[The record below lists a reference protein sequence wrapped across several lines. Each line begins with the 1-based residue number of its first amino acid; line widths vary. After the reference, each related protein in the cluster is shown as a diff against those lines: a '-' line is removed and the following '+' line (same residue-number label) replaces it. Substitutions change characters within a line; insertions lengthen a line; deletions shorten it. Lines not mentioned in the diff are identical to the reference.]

1 MKNLNN
7 LKNIE
12 YNCEITKLVKLWENT
27 FKHEISPEEDFYAIG
42 GNSLIMM
49 RLIKKIEET
58 FNLKISPMKFIEL
71 SNIIN
76 IAKYIVENGDN
87 LNKEKNFPLSSIQ
100 EAYYIGRNSEYEMG
114 GVSTHVYFEVKTE
127 FDIEKLTNSLNILID
142 KQPSLRTIFIDE
154 HKQKV
159 MDTVEKYCI
168 EYEDCSDVSEE
179 IIQHRINN
187 IRDEL
192 SKTVL
197 SPNTWPLFKIKAL
210 KNVQGKTILFINIDL
225 LIMDGASIGLFMR
238 QWRDIC
244 EDKDI
249 KNVKFDFFKYRNQEK
264 DDKNTKE
271 YFDDKKYWKNIS
283 PEIPEKPNLNLKDK
297 TKNIKNFNSKRVSK
311 EISLDLFNKIY
322 IQASKRNVSI
332 SVALCTA
339 YAYILGYWS
348 NQNNLSINV
357 TTMNRPV
364 YDGIEE
370 VIGEFT
376 KNLILDASLS
386 IDNSFWG
393 NCYSIQTRLLRGLSH
408 QNYDGVEFIR
418 ELSKERNLYDGGVMP
433 IVFTSMLFS
442 ERQNNINALG
452 EILYSISQTSQVY
465 LDLQIS
471 YSSDGVLIN
480 WDYVEELFDE
490 SMINQMFNQ
499 YISLVESLAGE
510 NIAYPDLSVH
520 DSNLVKTYNE
530 TKEEIPSTTVQ
541 DEFKKIVEKYPD
553 KVMVKDKDGSITC
566 KELDEKSAQIC
577 NFLIEKGIKQGD
589 IVAVLGERKKET
601 IINILGILK
610 SGAAYVAID
619 PEHPLERQKYIL
631 ENSRSKLY
639 IDRDFYGKNKVSS
652 YSAINPQIEYDP
664 KGLAYIIYTSGST
677 GRPKGVAITH
687 ESAMNTVIDINQ
699 KFGVNKE
706 DNIIGLSS
714 MCFDLSVYDIFGS
727 LSTGATLVEI
737 PDIHDMKYISEI
749 IEKEDITIWNSVPA
763 VIDMLIIHNDA
774 QNNYVET
781 GSEDI
786 IEVKLWGDSLRLVLL
801 SGDWIP
807 VSLPDKI
814 KEQYENAE
822 IISLGGAT
830 EASIW
835 SIYYP
840 IEKVDTSWKSIPYG
854 KPLANQEY
862 YVLNYDLK
870 DCPVGVAGELYIG
883 GKGLAREYYRDEE
896 KTKSAFINH
905 SKYGRLYRT
914 GDYGVM
920 SREGNIIFLGR
931 RDHQVKISGHRIEL
945 GEIENQLLKYENI
958 NNCVVVDWEKDRGQK
973 YLCAYIIS
981 EDIFDEEEIRKF
993 LSLSLPEYM
1002 VPQYYERI
1010 SSIPVNING
1019 KVDKKKLQKPETK
1032 SKDNIVLPRTEM
1044 EKNVSMIWEEV
1055 LNISPISVKDSF
1067 MNLGGDSIKMVKV
1080 LSEMT
1085 KILGIKISFKEFIKE
1100 NSIEKIS
1107 FLLER
1112 KTSNSKSNIYPY
1124 MRHNSDNEY
1133 EEFPLTDV
1141 QMAYLLGRDEKFALG
1156 GVSTH
1161 GYYEI
1166 LTKLDIKTLEINLNR
1181 LIQKQPMLR
1190 TIINDKGK
1198 QQMLKN
1204 VPYYKI
1210 KTTDLTSLDIKDVNK
1225 EIINERKRMSHHVF
1239 DVSEWPLFEF
1249 KAFKISES
1257 EYYLFIG
1264 IDLLIADGSSMRILV
1279 KGLLDNDI
1287 KTSTNLFN
1295 YKDYVEALED
1305 FKNSE
1310 TYSDDKKYWE
1320 NKILSLPSSPGLPLK
1335 GSINEIIKPYF
1346 KRCESVVGNELWTR
1360 IKSISRSEG
1369 ITVSSLLYSAYAY
1382 ILGYW
1387 SNQPELTVN
1396 VTVFTRYPFNEN
1408 VNNIIGDFTSV
1419 ILVDSDVKNVT
1430 NFWDFAKKSQKNMLE
1445 ALEHRHYD
1453 GINVI
1458 REIKKK
1464 KGLQNQAIMPVV
1476 FTSLLFS
1483 MDEEDN
1489 STINDLGEIKMG
1501 VSQTSQV
1508 YLDYQV
1514 METKEGLSV
1523 TWDYVEELFDES
1535 MINQMFNQYISLIES
1550 LAGEN
1555 VVYPSLSDRDNS
1567 LVKSY
1572 NETEEDIP
1580 STTVQDEFSKIVEKY
1595 PDKVIV
1601 KDKNGGITCK
1611 ELDEKS
1617 AQICNFLLEKGIQQ
1631 GDVVA
1636 VLGERKK
1643 ETIINILGILKSGA
1657 AYVAID
1663 PDHPLE
1669 RQKYILKN
1677 SGSSLYIDK
1686 DFYERNSISNYSS
1699 ANPQIEYDPSE
1710 LAYIIYTSGSTG
1722 KPKGV
1727 AITHE
1732 AAMNTV
1738 IDINRKFSVDK
1749 EDKIIGLSSMC
1760 FDLSVYDIFGSLT
1773 TGATLVEIPDIH
1785 DMHYV
1790 SEIIEQEGITIW
1802 NSVPAVMDMLV
1813 SNNEIQ
1819 NKDLEIDSD
1828 DIIDVKLEESS
1839 LRLVLLSGDWIPVSL
1854 PEKIKEQYENAE
1866 VISLGGATEASIWSI
1881 YYPIDK
1887 VDASWKSIPYGKP
1900 LANQEYYVLNYD
1912 LEDCPVGVAG
1922 ELYIGGKGLAREY
1935 YRDEEKTKSAFI
1947 NHSKYGRLYKT
1958 GDYGV
1963 MNRDG
1968 NIIFLGRKDYQ
1979 VKIGGHR
1986 IELGEIEN
1994 QLMKYEKVSNCTVV
2008 DWENDD
2014 GQKYLCAYIVSNED
2028 FESEEMSKFLSLSLP
2043 EYMVPQYYERIS
2055 SIPVNINGKVDK
2067 KKLQKP
2073 EIINMKS
2080 SKIDT
2085 EKEKEIVDI
2094 WKEILHMDN
2103 IGKYDD
2109 FFRIG
2114 GDSISALKVYAELI
2128 KKYQLNVQDLYRYR
2142 NAYSLSKILKKK
2154 NPEIYFRKLKEEF
2167 KEKEHLFMNLDDNVI
2182 NEYNEY
2188 LDKIKVYK
2196 QLDIRDKNEYKDIF
2210 ITGGTG
2216 FLGTHILYEFLKNT
2230 NSNIHLLIRGNN
2242 KETAKKRV
2250 IENLVYFDKY
2260 NKEWDDKINIVLGDI
2275 TKNQLGINDNEF
2287 IELTQKIDC
2296 IFNSAAIVSHLGL
2309 YDKMYKTNVEGCKNI
2324 LEFAKKTKNAKIFH
2338 ISTKNVGFG
2347 TIKNTN
2353 QVLFSEN
2360 DFEKGQKI
2368 DDNYSKTKYEAEK
2381 LMNIARKEGMDVTIF
2396 RMGNISCEYET
2407 GKFQKN
2413 INESAFYILT
2423 RSFLRIGMLPISHQ
2437 NTVDLTYVDKAARA
2451 IFLLSTVRN
2460 FKNETFHIENTKLIS
2475 FTDFGK
2481 YLNEIGEYVELKEYD
2496 DMIDY
2501 IFTKYEDNKNYE
2513 IIREINNLITYIE
2526 YLPWHHGTIF
2536 KFAKDKTEII
2546 LNKLDFYWQ
2555 KPDGTMIKKLISH
2568 GKERGFLDKK

>member
-1 MKNLNN
+1 
-7 LKNIE
+7 
-12 YNCEITKLVKLWENT
+12 
-27 FKHEISPEEDFYAIG
+27 
-42 GNSLIMM
+42 
-49 RLIKKIEET
+49 
-58 FNLKISPMKFIEL
+58 
-71 SNIIN
+71 
-76 IAKYIVENGDN
+76 
-87 LNKEKNFPLSSIQ
+87 
-100 EAYYIGRNSEYEMG
+100 
-114 GVSTHVYFEVKTE
+114 
-127 FDIEKLTNSLNILID
+127 
-142 KQPSLRTIFIDE
+142 
-154 HKQKV
+154 
-159 MDTVEKYCI
+159 
-168 EYEDCSDVSEE
+168 
-179 IIQHRINN
+179 
-187 IRDEL
+187 
-192 SKTVL
+192 
-197 SPNTWPLFKIKAL
+197 
-210 KNVQGKTILFINIDL
+210 
-225 LIMDGASIGLFMR
+225 
-238 QWRDIC
+238 
-244 EDKDI
+244 
-249 KNVKFDFFKYRNQEK
+249 
-264 DDKNTKE
+264 
-271 YFDDKKYWKNIS
+271 
-283 PEIPEKPNLNLKDK
+283 
-297 TKNIKNFNSKRVSK
+297 
-311 EISLDLFNKIY
+311 
-322 IQASKRNVSI
+322 
-332 SVALCTA
+332 
-339 YAYILGYWS
+339 
-348 NQNNLSINV
+348 
-357 TTMNRPV
+357 
-364 YDGIEE
+364 
-370 VIGEFT
+370 
-376 KNLILDASLS
+376 
-386 IDNSFWG
+386 
-393 NCYSIQTRLLRGLSH
+393 
-408 QNYDGVEFIR
+408 
-418 ELSKERNLYDGGVMP
+418 
-433 IVFTSMLFS
+433 
-442 ERQNNINALG
+442 
-452 EILYSISQTSQVY
+452 
-465 LDLQIS
+465 
-471 YSSDGVLIN
+471 
-480 WDYVEELFDE
+480 
-490 SMINQMFNQ
+490 
-499 YISLVESLAGE
+499 
-510 NIAYPDLSVH
+510 
-520 DSNLVKTYNE
+520 
-530 TKEEIPSTTVQ
+530 
-541 DEFKKIVEKYPD
+541 
-553 KVMVKDKDGSITC
+553 
-566 KELDEKSAQIC
+566 
-577 NFLIEKGIKQGD
+577 
-589 IVAVLGERKKET
+589 
-601 IINILGILK
+601 
-610 SGAAYVAID
+610 
-619 PEHPLERQKYIL
+619 
-631 ENSRSKLY
+631 
-639 IDRDFYGKNKVSS
+639 
-652 YSAINPQIEYDP
+652 
-664 KGLAYIIYTSGST
+664 
-677 GRPKGVAITH
+677 
-687 ESAMNTVIDINQ
+687 
-699 KFGVNKE
+699 
-706 DNIIGLSS
+706 
-714 MCFDLSVYDIFGS
+714 
-727 LSTGATLVEI
+727 
-737 PDIHDMKYISEI
+737 
-749 IEKEDITIWNSVPA
+749 
-763 VIDMLIIHNDA
+763 
-774 QNNYVET
+774 
-781 GSEDI
+781 
-786 IEVKLWGDSLRLVLL
+786 
-801 SGDWIP
+801 
-807 VSLPDKI
+807 
-814 KEQYENAE
+814 
-822 IISLGGAT
+822 
-830 EASIW
+830 
-835 SIYYP
+835 
-840 IEKVDTSWKSIPYG
+840 
-854 KPLANQEY
+854 
-862 YVLNYDLK
+862 
-870 DCPVGVAGELYIG
+870 
-883 GKGLAREYYRDEE
+883 
-896 KTKSAFINH
+896 
-905 SKYGRLYRT
+905 
-914 GDYGVM
+914 
-920 SREGNIIFLGR
+920 
-931 RDHQVKISGHRIEL
+931 
-945 GEIENQLLKYENI
+945 
-958 NNCVVVDWEKDRGQK
+958 
-973 YLCAYIIS
+973 
-981 EDIFDEEEIRKF
+981 
-993 LSLSLPEYM
+993 M

-1010 SSIPVNING
+1010 SSIPINING

-1210 KTTDLTSLDIKDVNK
+1210 KTTDLTSLDVKDVNK

-2055 SIPVNINGKVDK
+2055 SIPININGKVDK

-2073 EIINMKS
+2073 ETKS
-2080 SKIDT
+2080 K
-2085 EKEKEIVDI
+2085 
-2094 WKEILHMDN
+2094 DN
-2103 IGKYDD
+2103 IVLPRTEMEKNVSMIWEEVLNISPISVKDS
-2109 FFRIG
+2109 FMNLG
-2114 GDSISALKVYAELI
+2114 GDSIKIVKIMSLISERFNLKIPYRDFLKYDTIEELTKFII
-2128 KKYQLNVQDLYRYR
+2128 KKSEKSEKTESAEQRIYKYYEHNSDNEYEEFPLTDVQMAYLLGRDEKFALGGVSTHGYYEILTDMDISLLEYRLNKIIKSQSMFRTLFSPKGTQKVLKDIPYYKIVVEDVQICPKEVLKTKIINERKRMSHHVFDVSEWPLFEFKAFKISESEYYLFIGIDLLIADGSSMRILVKGLLENNDEISKNLFNYKDYVEALEDFKNSETYLDDKKYWYDKISLLPPAPELLLKRSIDEINRPHFRRCENIISNELWHKIKYIAKSKGITVSSLLYSAYAYILGYWSNQPELTLNVTVFTRYPF
-2142 NAYSLSKILKKK
+2142 NENVNNIIGDFTSVILVDT
-2154 NPEIYFRKLKEEF
+2154 NVR
-2167 KEKEHLFMNLDDNVI
+2167 DVI
-2182 NEYNEY
+2182 NFWDFAKNSQ
-2188 LDKIKVYK
+2188 DKMFEALEHRHY
-2196 QLDIRDKNEYKDIF
+2196 D
-2210 ITGGTG
+2210 
-2216 FLGTHILYEFLKNT
+2216 
-2230 NSNIHLLIRGNN
+2230 
-2242 KETAKKRV
+2242 
-2250 IENLVYFDKY
+2250 
-2260 NKEWDDKINIVLGDI
+2260 
-2275 TKNQLGINDNEF
+2275 GIN
-2287 IELTQKIDC
+2287 
-2296 IFNSAAIVSHLGL
+2296 V
-2309 YDKMYKTNVEGCKNI
+2309 
-2324 LEFAKKTKNAKIFH
+2324 
-2338 ISTKNVGFG
+2338 
-2347 TIKNTN
+2347 
-2353 QVLFSEN
+2353 
-2360 DFEKGQKI
+2360 
-2368 DDNYSKTKYEAEK
+2368 
-2381 LMNIARKEGMDVTIF
+2381 
-2396 RMGNISCEYET
+2396 
-2407 GKFQKN
+2407 
-2413 INESAFYILT
+2413 
-2423 RSFLRIGMLPISHQ
+2423 
-2437 NTVDLTYVDKAARA
+2437 
-2451 IFLLSTVRN
+2451 
-2460 FKNETFHIENTKLIS
+2460 
-2475 FTDFGK
+2475 
-2481 YLNEIGEYVELKEYD
+2481 
-2496 DMIDY
+2496 
-2501 IFTKYEDNKNYE
+2501 
-2513 IIREINNLITYIE
+2513 IREIKKQKGLQDQAIMPVVFTSLLFSMDNDDNSTINDLGEIKMGVSQTSQVYLDYQVMETKEGLSITWDYVEELFDESMINQMFNQYISLVESLAGENIAYPDLSVHDSNLVKTYNE
-2526 YLPWHHGTIF
+2526 T
-2536 KFAKDKTEII
+2536 KEEIPSTTV
-2546 LNKLDFYWQ
+2546 Q
-2555 KPDGTMIKKLISH
+2555 
-2568 GKERGFLDKK
+2568 

>member
-1 MKNLNN
+1 MNKLNESIGIKYEGEISK
-7 LKNIE
+7 LIE
-12 YNCEITKLVKLWENT
+12 LWENV
-27 FKHEISPEEDFYAIG
+27 FKHEVSPEEDFYSIG

-49 RLIKKIEET
+49 RIIKKIDEI
-58 FNLKISPMKFIEL
+58 FHLKISPMKFIEL

-76 IAKYIVENGDN
+76 IYQFIV
-87 LNKEKNFPLSSIQ
+87 KNRNNSNEERLFPLSSIQ
-100 EAYYIGRNSEYEMG
+100 EAYYIGRNKEYMMG
-114 GVSTHVYFEVKTE
+114 GISTHTYFEVETE
-127 FDIEKLTNSLNILID
+127 FDIKKLTDSLNILIN

-154 HKQKV
+154 DNQKI
-159 MDTVEKYCI
+159 MENVEKYHI
-168 EYEDCSDVSEE
+168 EYEDCYGFSRDMVE
-179 IIQHRINN
+179 HRIID
-187 IRDEL
+187 IREEL

-197 SPNTWPLFKIKAL
+197 SPNIWPLFKIKAL
-210 KNVQGKTILFINIDL
+210 TNIQGKTLLFIHIDL

-238 QWRDIC
+238 QWKDIC
-244 EDKDI
+244 EDNDI
-249 KNVKFDFFKYRNQEK
+249 TDVRFDFFKYRIQEK
-264 DDKNTKE
+264 EDKNTVE
-271 YFDDKKYWKNIS
+271 YLEDEKYWKNIS
-283 PEIPEKPNLNLKDK
+283 SEIPEKPNLNLKNK
-297 TKNIKNFNSKRVSK
+297 IEHVKKINNKRLSR
-311 EISLDLFNKIY
+311 EINLDLFNKICT
-322 IQASKRNVSI
+322 QASKRNISI

-339 YAYILGYWS
+339 YSYILGHWS
-348 NQNNLSINV
+348 NQNKLSINV
-357 TTMNRPV
+357 TSMNRPV
-364 YDGIEE
+364 YDGVDE

-376 KNLILDASLS
+376 KILILDASLS
-386 IDNSFWG
+386 IGKSFWE
-393 NCYSIQTRLLRGLSH
+393 NCCLIQTKLLQGLSH
-408 QNYDGVEFIR
+408 QNYDGVELIR
-418 ELSKERNLYDGGVMP
+418 ELSKTRDLQEDIAMP

-442 ERQNNINALG
+442 ERRNNIDSLG
-452 EILYSISQTSQVY
+452 KILYSISQTSQVY
-465 LDLQIS
+465 LDSQIS
-471 YSSDGVLIN
+471 YTSDGVLIN

-499 YISLVESLAGE
+499 YISLIESLAGE
-510 NIAYPDLSVH
+510 NVVYPSLS
-520 DSNLVKTYNE
+520 DRDNSLVKSYNE
-530 TKEEIPSTTVQ
+530 TEEDIPSTTVQ
-541 DEFKKIVEKYPD
+541 DEFSKIVEKYPD
-553 KVMVKDKDGSITC
+553 KVIVKDKNGGITC

-577 NFLIEKGIKQGD
+577 NFLLEKGIQQGD
-589 IVAVLGERKKET
+589 VVAVLGERKKET

-619 PEHPLERQKYIL
+619 PNHPLERQKYIL
-631 ENSRSKLY
+631 KNSGSSLY
-639 IDRDFYGKNKVSS
+639 IDRDFYERNSISNYSS
-652 YSAINPQIEYDP
+652 ANPQIEYDP
-664 KGLAYIIYTSGST
+664 SELAYIIYTSGST
-677 GRPKGVAITH
+677 GKPKGVAITH
-687 ESAMNTVIDINQ
+687 EAAMNTVIDINR
-699 KFGVNKE
+699 KFSVDKE
-706 DNIIGLSS
+706 DKIIGLSS

-727 LSTGATLVEI
+727 LTTGATLVEI
-737 PDIHDMKYISEI
+737 PDIHDMYYVSEI
-749 IEKEDITIWNSVPA
+749 IEQEGITIWNSVPA
-763 VIDMLIIHNDA
+763 VMDMLVSNNEI
-774 QNNYVET
+774 QNKDLEIDLD
-781 GSEDI
+781 DI
-786 IEVKLWGDSLRLVLL
+786 IDVKLEESSLRLVLL

-807 VSLPDKI
+807 VSLPERI

-822 IISLGGAT
+822 VISLGGAT

-840 IEKVDTSWKSIPYG
+840 IDKVDASWKSIPYG

-862 YVLNYDLK
+862 YVLNYDLE

-905 SKYGRLYRT
+905 SKYGRLYKT

-920 SREGNIIFLGR
+920 NRDGNIIFLGR
-931 RDHQVKISGHRIEL
+931 KDYQVKIGGHRIEL
-945 GEIENQLLKYENI
+945 GEIENQLMKYEKVS
-958 NNCVVVDWEKDRGQK
+958 NCAVVDWENDDGQK
-973 YLCAYIIS
+973 YLCAYIVSNEDFES
-981 EDIFDEEEIRKF
+981 EEMSKF

-1002 VPQYYERI
+1002 VPRYYERTD
-1010 SSIPVNING
+1010 SIPVNING
-1019 KVDKKKLQKPETK
+1019 KVDKKKLLRPEIEAEK
-1032 SKDNIVLPRTEM
+1032 NIILPRTDM
-1044 EKNVSMIWEEV
+1044 EKNISRIWEDV

-1080 LSEMT
+1080 LSKMT
-1085 KILGIKISFKEFIKE
+1085 ELLGLKISFKEFVKE
-1100 NSIEKIS
+1100 NNIEKLS
-1107 FLLER
+1107 YLLEK
-1112 KTSNSKSNIYPY
+1112 KTSNLNKNIYLY
-1124 MRHNSDNEY
+1124 KNHNLEDEY

-1141 QMAYLLGRDEKFALG
+1141 QMAYLLGRDEEFSLG

-1166 LTKLDIKTLEINLNR
+1166 VTKLDIEQLEINLNR
-1181 LIQKQPMLR
+1181 LILEQSMLR
-1190 TIINDKGK
+1190 TVINDKGN
-1198 QQMLKN
+1198 QQILKKI
-1204 VPYYKI
+1204 PYYKI
-1210 KTTDLTSLDIKDVNK
+1210 NMMDLTNFDAKEINKKIMNERNRMSHYIFDVNK
-1225 EIINERKRMSHHVF
+1225 
-1239 DVSEWPLFEF
+1239 WPLFEF

-1346 KRCESVVGNELWTR
+1346 KRCESVVGNELWTK
-1360 IKSISRSEG
+1360 IKSISRREG

-1430 NFWDFAKKSQKNMLE
+1430 NFWDFAKKSQENMLE

-1458 REIKKK
+1458 REIKKQ

-1663 PDHPLE
+1663 PNHPLE

-1677 SGSSLYIDK
+1677 SGSSLYIDR

-1785 DMHYV
+1785 DMYYV

-1819 NKDLEIDSD
+1819 NKDLEIDLD

-1854 PEKIKEQYENAE
+1854 PERIKEQYENAE

-1994 QLMKYEKVSNCTVV
+1994 QLMKYEKVSNCAVV

-2043 EYMVPQYYERIS
+2043 EYMVPRYYERTD

-2067 KKLQKP
+2067 KKLLKP
-2073 EIINMKS
+2073 ERTINCEIFKPETKKEREII
-2080 SKIDT
+2080 
-2085 EKEKEIVDI
+2085 DI
-2094 WKEILHMDN
+2094 WSEILHISN
-2103 IGKYDD
+2103 INRYDD
-2109 FFRIG
+2109 FFKIG
-2114 GDSISALKVYAELI
+2114 GDSISALKVYAQLI
-2128 KKYQLNVQDLYRYR
+2128 KKYQVNVQDLYRYR
-2142 NAYSLSKILKKK
+2142 NANSLSRILKKK
-2154 NPEIYFRKLKEEF
+2154 DAKIYFENLKKEF
-2167 KEKEHLFMNLDDNVI
+2167 EEKEQLLI
-2182 NEYNEY
+2182 NPNDSV
-2188 LDKIKVYK
+2188 L
-2196 QLDIRDKNEYKDIF
+2196 NEYKKYLDEIDIYRK
-2210 ITGGTG
+2210 IDISDKNSYKNVLIIGGTG
-2216 FLGTHILYEFLKNT
+2216 FLGSHILYEFLKNT
-2230 NSNIHLLIRGNN
+2230 ESNVYLLVRGDDE
-2242 KETAKKRV
+2242 ETARKR
-2250 IENLVYFDKY
+2250 ILETLIYFDNY
-2260 NKEWDDKINIVLGDI
+2260 NERWFDKINIIIGDI
-2275 TKNQLGINDNEF
+2275 TKHQFGISNDEF
-2287 IELTQKIDC
+2287 MDLAQKIDC

-2309 YDKMYKTNVEGCKNI
+2309 YETMYKTNVEGCKNV
-2324 LEFAKKTKNAKIFH
+2324 LEFAKESKNAKIFH
-2338 ISTKNVGFG
+2338 ISTKHVGFG
-2347 TIKNTN
+2347 EIENTK
-2353 QVLFSEN
+2353 QVLFCEN
-2360 DFEKGQKI
+2360 DFDRGQKI
-2368 DDNYSKTKYEAEK
+2368 YNNYSKTKYEAEE
-2381 LMNIARKEGMDVTIF
+2381 LMILARKEGLDVTIF

-2413 INESAFYILT
+2413 IEESAFYILT
-2423 RSFLRIGMLPISHQ
+2423 RSFLRIGIVPISYQ
-2437 NTVDLTYVDKAARA
+2437 KTVDLTYVDEAAHA
-2451 IFLLSTVRN
+2451 IFLLSMVKEL
-2460 FKNETFHIENTKLIS
+2460 KNETFHIENTELIS
-2475 FTDFGK
+2475 FAEFGK
-2481 YLNEIGEYVELKEYD
+2481 YLKIMGESIELKEYNTMMDYVYKKYTD
-2496 DMIDY
+2496 DEDSEMI
-2501 IFTKYEDNKNYE
+2501 T
-2513 IIREINNLITYIE
+2513 EINNLIAYIE
-2526 YLPWHHGTIF
+2526 FLPWHTGTLF
-2536 KFAKDKTEII
+2536 NFVKDKTKLI
-2546 LNKLDFYWQ
+2546 LDKLDFHWQ
-2555 KPDGTMIKKLISH
+2555 KPDKIMIEKLIKH
-2568 GKERGFLDKK
+2568 GKKVGFLD

>member
-905 SKYGRLYRT
+905 SKYGRLY
-914 GDYGVM
+914 
-920 SREGNIIFLGR
+920 
-931 RDHQVKISGHRIEL
+931 
-945 GEIENQLLKYENI
+945 
-958 NNCVVVDWEKDRGQK
+958 
-973 YLCAYIIS
+973 
-981 EDIFDEEEIRKF
+981 
-993 LSLSLPEYM
+993 
-1002 VPQYYERI
+1002 
-1010 SSIPVNING
+1010 
-1019 KVDKKKLQKPETK
+1019 
-1032 SKDNIVLPRTEM
+1032 
-1044 EKNVSMIWEEV
+1044 
-1055 LNISPISVKDSF
+1055 
-1067 MNLGGDSIKMVKV
+1067 
-1080 LSEMT
+1080 
-1085 KILGIKISFKEFIKE
+1085 
-1100 NSIEKIS
+1100 
-1107 FLLER
+1107 
-1112 KTSNSKSNIYPY
+1112 
-1124 MRHNSDNEY
+1124 
-1133 EEFPLTDV
+1133 
-1141 QMAYLLGRDEKFALG
+1141 
-1156 GVSTH
+1156 
-1161 GYYEI
+1161 
-1166 LTKLDIKTLEINLNR
+1166 
-1181 LIQKQPMLR
+1181 
-1190 TIINDKGK
+1190 
-1198 QQMLKN
+1198 
-1204 VPYYKI
+1204 
-1210 KTTDLTSLDIKDVNK
+1210 
-1225 EIINERKRMSHHVF
+1225 
-1239 DVSEWPLFEF
+1239 
-1249 KAFKISES
+1249 
-1257 EYYLFIG
+1257 
-1264 IDLLIADGSSMRILV
+1264 
-1279 KGLLDNDI
+1279 
-1287 KTSTNLFN
+1287 
-1295 YKDYVEALED
+1295 
-1305 FKNSE
+1305 
-1310 TYSDDKKYWE
+1310 
-1320 NKILSLPSSPGLPLK
+1320 
-1335 GSINEIIKPYF
+1335 
-1346 KRCESVVGNELWTR
+1346 
-1360 IKSISRSEG
+1360 
-1369 ITVSSLLYSAYAY
+1369 
-1382 ILGYW
+1382 
-1387 SNQPELTVN
+1387 
-1396 VTVFTRYPFNEN
+1396 
-1408 VNNIIGDFTSV
+1408 
-1419 ILVDSDVKNVT
+1419 
-1430 NFWDFAKKSQKNMLE
+1430 
-1445 ALEHRHYD
+1445 
-1453 GINVI
+1453 
-1458 REIKKK
+1458 
-1464 KGLQNQAIMPVV
+1464 
-1476 FTSLLFS
+1476 
-1483 MDEEDN
+1483 
-1489 STINDLGEIKMG
+1489 
-1501 VSQTSQV
+1501 
-1508 YLDYQV
+1508 
-1514 METKEGLSV
+1514 
-1523 TWDYVEELFDES
+1523 
-1535 MINQMFNQYISLIES
+1535 
-1550 LAGEN
+1550 
-1555 VVYPSLSDRDNS
+1555 
-1567 LVKSY
+1567 
-1572 NETEEDIP
+1572 
-1580 STTVQDEFSKIVEKY
+1580 
-1595 PDKVIV
+1595 
-1601 KDKNGGITCK
+1601 
-1611 ELDEKS
+1611 
-1617 AQICNFLLEKGIQQ
+1617 
-1631 GDVVA
+1631 
-1636 VLGERKK
+1636 
-1643 ETIINILGILKSGA
+1643 
-1657 AYVAID
+1657 
-1663 PDHPLE
+1663 
-1669 RQKYILKN
+1669 
-1677 SGSSLYIDK
+1677 
-1686 DFYERNSISNYSS
+1686 
-1699 ANPQIEYDPSE
+1699 
-1710 LAYIIYTSGSTG
+1710 
-1722 KPKGV
+1722 
-1727 AITHE
+1727 
-1732 AAMNTV
+1732 
-1738 IDINRKFSVDK
+1738 
-1749 EDKIIGLSSMC
+1749 
-1760 FDLSVYDIFGSLT
+1760 
-1773 TGATLVEIPDIH
+1773 
-1785 DMHYV
+1785 
-1790 SEIIEQEGITIW
+1790 
-1802 NSVPAVMDMLV
+1802 
-1813 SNNEIQ
+1813 
-1819 NKDLEIDSD
+1819 
-1828 DIIDVKLEESS
+1828 
-1839 LRLVLLSGDWIPVSL
+1839 
-1854 PEKIKEQYENAE
+1854 
-1866 VISLGGATEASIWSI
+1866 
-1881 YYPIDK
+1881 
-1887 VDASWKSIPYGKP
+1887 
-1900 LANQEYYVLNYD
+1900 
-1912 LEDCPVGVAG
+1912 
-1922 ELYIGGKGLAREY
+1922 
-1935 YRDEEKTKSAFI
+1935 
-1947 NHSKYGRLYKT
+1947 KT

-2008 DWENDD
+2008 DWEKDR
-2014 GQKYLCAYIVSNED
+2014 GQKYLCAYIISED
-2028 FESEEMSKFLSLSLP
+2028 IFDEEEIRKFLSLSLP